1 MAQNNISYEVNPFW
15 IKFFKVF
22 GAYMILL
29 MVVVIA
35 TNMYI
40 LTTPSDVDPYI
51 LDVIKGLIVSS
62 ITVAIISFIVS
73 YTLARVPKR
82 NIDRLI
88 NKFMSTT
95 RKSMDVRYNGV
106 LGSLLVLVTIIL
118 YLGMPHYSLII
129 QLLIL
134 ISLIMVLT
142 GIVYYSRN
150 VNDKEKMTIGVKVI
164 EQGISIAVVSIL
176 GYFAIEYNVFNDY
189 MLLPAILAGFTLIGL
204 AVISYLASYGEYGNV
219 APVAMSIILCLLLIV
234 MPFTI
239 PYAVN
244 SVDTS
249 FKIPLI
255 LFSCYTYI
263 SLITMT
269 LILLAIGVEVIID
282 KTESY
287 AMGTAY
293 TLIMLMLAIYVIQ
306 SITVYSTVSILADT
320 LKSNHNL
327 ITQFTLSMN
336 YADKLGLLLVSP
348 KILFAL
354 LLFISIAFIVGFILV
369 RPEKRYQPKYEE
381 TVGIE

>member
-22 GAYMILL
+22 SVYMILL

-35 TNMYI
+35 TNMYT
-40 LTTPSDVDPYI
+40 LTTPSDADPYI
-51 LDVIKGLIVSS
+51 LDIIKGLIASS
-62 ITVAIISFIVS
+62 ITLAIISFIIS
-73 YTLARVPKR
+73 YVLARIPKR
-82 NIDRLI
+82 SIDKLV
-88 NKFMSTT
+88 NKFVPAT
-95 RKSMDVRYNGV
+95 RKSMDVRYDGI
-106 LGSLLVLVTIIL
+106 LGSLLILITAIL
-118 YLGMPHYSLII
+118 YLGMPHYSLIT

-142 GIVYYSRN
+142 GIAYYSKN
-150 VNDKEKMTIGVKVI
+150 VNDKEKMTIGVKAI
-164 EQGISIAVVSIL
+164 EQGICIAVVSIL
-176 GYFAIEYNVFNDY
+176 AYFAIEYNVFSDY
-189 MLLPAILAGFTLIGL
+189 ILLPAILAGFTLIGL
-204 AVISYLASYGEYGNV
+204 AVISYLASYGEYGSV
-219 APVAMSIILCLLLIV
+219 APVAMSIILCLLLIL

-239 PYAVN
+239 PYVVN
-244 SVDTS
+244 SVNTS

-263 SLITMT
+263 SLITIT

-327 ITQFTLSMN
+327 ITQFTLSIN

-348 KILFAL
+348 KILLAL

-369 RPEKRYQPKYEE
+369 KPEKHYQPKHEE
-381 TVGIE
+381 TVGI